1 MKIGDRCIGPGHKPF
16 IIAEI
21 AQGHDGSLGNAL
33 AFIEAA
39 KSCGADAI
47 KFQTHIAS
55 EESTRTEPWRVQFSK
70 QDVTR
75 YDYWERTG
83 FSLAHWTLLKQRA
96 DDVGIVFM
104 SSPFSIRAC
113 QWLQELGVPAWK
125 LASGEVHNREL
136 VNWVSATGKP
146 IILSSGLSSVDET
159 LTLAT
164 ELSQR
169 GNDIAV
175 LHCTTSYPT
184 PPSEVGLN
192 VMSHFLKQLDVPVGL
207 SDHSGSSYPGI
218 IAAYLGA
225 SIIEVHLAWHA
236 QMFGPDTSSSL
247 TPDGLKELRKGVDF
261 AYQMRA
267 GTVDK
272 DEQLTRLAK
281 ERSIFRRSVVASQ
294 TIPAGTLLEEHHLS
308 YKKPGGG
315 LSFEQRDQLI
325 GKRTRSSV
333 ETDHIFKVDDVE

>member
-1 MKIGDRCIGPGHKPF
+1 MKIGNRHIGPEHRPF

-21 AQGHDGSLGNAL
+21 AQGHDGSLGNAM

-39 KSCGADAI
+39 KACGADAI

-55 EESTRTEPWRVQFSK
+55 EESTRTEPWRVPFSK

-75 YDYWERTG
+75 YGYWERTG
-83 FSLAHWTLLKQRA
+83 FSLEQWRLLKKHA

-104 SSPFSIRAC
+104 SSPFSILAC

-125 LASGEVHNREL
+125 LASGEVHNKEL
-136 VNWVSATGKP
+136 VDWVSATDKP

-159 LTLAT
+159 LTLAL
-164 ELSQR
+164 ELKRR
-169 GNDIAV
+169 GNEIAV

-192 VMSHFLKQLDVPVGL
+192 VMSHFLSELDVPVGL
-207 SDHSGSSYPGI
+207 SDHSGSSYPGTV
-218 IAAYLGA
+218 AAYLGA
-225 SIIEVHLAWHA
+225 SIIEVHLAWHEK
-236 QMFGPDTSSSL
+236 MFGPDTSSSL
-247 TPDGLKELRKGVDF
+247 TPEGLKALRNGVDF
-261 AYQMRA
+261 AYQMRV
-267 GTVDK
+267 GNVDK
-272 DEQLTRLAK
+272 DEQLQRLAK
-281 ERSIFRRSVVASQ
+281 ERSIFRRSIVASQ
-294 TIPAGTLLEEHHLS
+294 AISAGTLIEEHHLS

-315 LSFEQRDQLI
+315 MSFEQRNQLI

-333 ETDHIFKVDDVE
+333 EPDHIFKVEDVE